1 MLVVLRYRVGAHG
14 IPDFLDQARGAVGVL
29 AERPGFQRAQVGQA
43 LDEPGLM
50 VIELEFTD
58 VGSYRR
64 AMGSSDVKMRAV
76 EFLSGAIDEPS
87 AFEVLHDRT
96 EDAVTDS
103 VSSLAPDHDTYSLG
117 D

>member
-1 MLVVLRYRVGAHG
+1 M
-14 IPDFLDQARGAVGVL
+14 L
-29 AERPGFQRAQVGQA
+29 AETRIPAGAGRRA

-96 EDAVTDS
+96 EDAVTGFGELVGS
-103 VSSLAPDHDTYSLG
+103 RSRHLFTRRLKLPLFSSFH
-117 D
+117 